1 MSHPMSSA
9 ATAAVSPTPLYYLAV
24 LAAILTVLARPVSAS
39 AQEGFGNYAAAA
51 GAAAAEES
59 PRLSVPYDARASVR
73 TPGARTHVHRP
84 SR

>member
-1 MSHPMSSA
+1 MSHPMSTA

-24 LAAILTVLARPVSAS
+24 LAAVLTVLARPVSAS

-51 GAAAAEES
+51 GATEEF
-59 PRLSVPYDARASVR
+59 PRLNVPYDARASVR
-73 TPGARTHVHRP
+73 TSGARTHVHRP